1 MRLGGKFDSNSAV
14 KSAIAELSNFELFKG
29 LSHDELEMLCSGA
42 MIKVLNHRE
51 CLFHLGAPAHN
62 FAIVLNGAM
71 KLSKFTP
78 SGDEAVMYFS
88 APGDVIGAL
97 VMPQENS
104 VYPVMVKSMG
114 PSRCF
119 IISRQVYNQNWLK
132 NIGLVS
138 RIQAQLFTR
147 MQRFQTHQSQNKLP
161 LAAKIAGTLLDL
173 VSKGTEGDLIE
184 IPITRKEIADHLGV
198 APESVIRI
206 MSEWTKEGYI
216 ESDDKLLRIVRPDI
230 LVALVDQQ

>member
-1 MRLGGKFDSNSAV
+1 MGGKIDSSSAVNSAI
-14 KSAIAELSNFELFKG
+14 SELNNFELFKG
-29 LSHDELEMLCSGA
+29 LSRDELEKLCQGA
-42 MIKVLNHRE
+42 SIKVLTHRE
-51 CLFHLGAPAHN
+51 CLFQLGAPAHY
-62 FAIVLNGAM
+62 FAIVLSGAM

-78 SGDEAVMYFS
+78 AGDESVMYFS
-88 APGDVIGAL
+88 VPGDVIGAL

-104 VYPVMVKSMG
+104 LYPVMVKSMG

-119 IISRQVYNQNWLK
+119 IISRQVYNENWLK
-132 NIGLVS
+132 NTGLVS
-138 RIQAQLFTR
+138 RVQTQLFNR
-147 MQRFQTHQSQNKLP
+147 MQRFQTHQSHTKLP

-173 VSKGTEGDLIE
+173 VSKGPEVDLIE

-216 ESDDKLLRIVRPDI
+216 EADDKLLRIVRPDVLI
-230 LVALVDQQ
+230 ALVED